1 MINILDIKVGST
13 LLLREGVVA
22 EVLENMQDGMWLQVN
37 YLEVPNSPDEVSS
50 IELCHAQDIL
60 KVSDAAEGV

>member
-1 MINILDIKVGST
+1 MINILDIKVGSK

-22 EVLENMQDGMWLQVN
+22 EVLENMQDGMWLQVE
-37 YLEVPNSPDEVSS
+37 YLEVPNSPDEVGS

-60 KVSDAAEGV
+60 NVSDAAEGV

>member
-1 MINILDIKVGST
+1 MINILDIKVGSK

-22 EVLENMQDGMWLQVN
+22 EVLENMQDGMWLQVK

-60 KVSDAAEGV
+60 NVSDAAEGV

>member
-1 MINILDIKVGST
+1 MINILDIKVGSK

-22 EVLENMQDGMWLQVN
+22 EVLENMQDGMWLQVK

-60 KVSDAAEGV
+60 KVSDTAEGV

>member
-1 MINILDIKVGST
+1 MINILDIKVGSK

-37 YLEVPNSPDEVSS
+37 YLEVPNSPDEVGS

>member
-1 MINILDIKVGST
+1 MINILDIKVGSK

-22 EVLENMQDGMWLQVN
+22 EVLENMQDGMWLQVK
-37 YLEVPNSPDEVSS
+37 YLEVPNSPDEVGS

-60 KVSDAAEGV
+60 DVSDAAEGV

>member
-1 MINILDIKVGST
+1 MINILDIKVGSK
-13 LLLREGVVA
+13 LLLRESVVA
-22 EVLENMQDGMWLQVN
+22 EVLENMQDGMWLQVK

>member
-1 MINILDIKVGST
+1 MINILDIKIGSK

-22 EVLENMQDGMWLQVN
+22 EVLENMQDGMWLQVK
-37 YLEVPNSPDEVSS
+37 YLEVPNSPDEVGS

-60 KVSDAAEGV
+60 NVSDAAEGV

>member
-1 MINILDIKVGST
+1 MINILDIKVGSK

-37 YLEVPNSPDEVSS
+37 YLEVPNSPDEVGS

-60 KVSDAAEGV
+60 NVSDAAEGV

>member
-1 MINILDIKVGST
+1 MINILDIKVGSK

-37 YLEVPNSPDEVSS
+37 YLEVPNSPDEVGS
-50 IELCHAQDIL
+50 IELCHAQDML
-60 KVSDAAEGV
+60 NVSDAAEGV

>member
-1 MINILDIKVGST
+1 MINILDIKVGSK

-22 EVLENMQDGMWLQVN
+22 EVLENMQDGMWLQVK
-37 YLEVPNSPDEVSS
+37 YLEVPNSPDEIGS

-60 KVSDAAEGV
+60 NVSDAAEGV

>member
-37 YLEVPNSPDEVSS
+37 YLEVPNSPDEVGS

-60 KVSDAAEGV
+60 NVSDAAEGV

>member
-1 MINILDIKVGST
+1 MINILDIKVGSK

-22 EVLENMQDGMWLQVN
+22 EVLENMQDGMWLQVK
-37 YLEVPNSPDEVSS
+37 YLEVPNSPDEVGS

-60 KVSDAAEGV
+60 NVSDAAEGV

>member
-1 MINILDIKVGST
+1 MINILDIKIGSK

-22 EVLENMQDGMWLQVN
+22 EVLENMQDGMWLQVK
-37 YLEVPNSPDEVSS
+37 YLEVPNCPDEVGS

-60 KVSDAAEGV
+60 NVSDAAEGV

>member
-1 MINILDIKVGST
+1 MINVLDIKVGSK

-22 EVLENMQDGMWLQVN
+22 EVLENMQDGMWLQVK
-37 YLEVPNSPDEVSS
+37 YLEVPNSRDEVGC

>member
-1 MINILDIKVGST
+1 MINILDIKVGSK

-22 EVLENMQDGMWLQVN
+22 EVLENMQDGMWLQVK

>member
-1 MINILDIKVGST
+1 MINILDIKVGSK
-13 LLLREGVVA
+13 LLLREGVVG
-22 EVLENMQDGMWLQVN
+22 EVLENMQDGMWLQVK

-60 KVSDAAEGV
+60 NVSDAAEGV

>member
-1 MINILDIKVGST
+1 MINILDIKVGSK
-13 LLLREGVVA
+13 LLLREGVVG

-37 YLEVPNSPDEVSS
+37 YLEVPNSPDEVGS

-60 KVSDAAEGV
+60 DVSDAAEGV

>member
-1 MINILDIKVGST
+1 MINILDIKVGSK

-37 YLEVPNSPDEVSS
+37 YLEVPNSPDKVGS

>member
-1 MINILDIKVGST
+1 MINVLDIKVGSK

-37 YLEVPNSPDEVSS
+37 YLEVPNSPDEVGS

-60 KVSDAAEGV
+60 NVSDAAEGV

>member
-1 MINILDIKVGST
+1 MINILDIKVGSK

-37 YLEVPNSPDEVSS
+37 YLEVPNSPDEVGSV
-50 IELCHAQDIL
+50 ELCHAQDIL

>member
-1 MINILDIKVGST
+1 MINILDIKVGSK

-22 EVLENMQDGMWLQVN
+22 EVLENMQDGMWLQVK
-37 YLEVPNSPDEVSS
+37 YLEVPNSPGEIGAV
-50 IELCHAQDIL
+50 ELCHAQDIV